1 MIPQLLMDWLRDVI
15 AQWLSGLND
24 LLSGFASAAAGS
36 GLGGAMTQA
45 GHVLA
50 LFISPGVWGAVFAA
64 WGTWLGV
71 WSVTGLIAIIA
82 RRGTAS

>member
-1 MIPQLLMDWLRDVI
+1 MILQNIMDWFRDIIVG
-15 AQWLSGLND
+15 WMSGIND
-24 LLSGFASAAAGS
+24 LMSGFASGAAGS

-64 WGTWLGV
+64 WAAWLGV
-71 WSVTGLIAIIA
+71 WSVTGLIAVIA
-82 RRGTAS
+82 RRGTSS